1 MKKFMLMTVSLILL
15 FGLGMTVNG
24 QQIIGS
30 FPTMDGGFEGQT
42 GTLTVVGTVNT
53 PSTVWTIQSS
63 TSTGTILEGGRSG
76 AKYVEYTQSGATHRR
91 LQSPTADIQLGSYVV
106 QFYYQGDLDGTPG
119 DIRGAVSCNGS
130 SNPKYGDY
138 VVGANTGLV
147 WTKYSAVLSPSTYV
161 ANIGSGFVSVVNT
174 AKFNID
180 DFVIYPGTEVDVT
193 SPNIPGVASISN
205 RTTSS
210 LTVSWGEADGGVDGG
225 GYLVV
230 RGSADPTTAP
240 NVNGI
245 YAIGNT
251 VATGEEVVY
260 IGTATSFTD
269 ENLSSETTYYYRVY
283 TVDKAFNY
291 SAGVPVNGTTLG
303 VTGPDDPVPTLS
315 GRTTTSLSFTWNKNG
330 AGDNVMLVYKTTDD
344 IGVPVNGTAYAVGG
358 QLADG
363 AIVLYNGG
371 DQTSYTHTGLTPNT
385 TYYYKFFSVDGSLN
399 YSTGVSSS
407 AKTLMAE
414 PSNHVASFTATEVT
428 YTSIKLTWLDNDGD
442 YPAEQFLVVLETASS
457 FAPVDGQVYSDIGEN
472 KWVKYVNHGVQTV
485 TFTGLDDGVTYY
497 AKIWPVSNTSV
508 GGEYYDYKTD
518 GIVPELSQATQ
529 VYPSLPFVENFDYE
543 IGELLT
549 NHGWVAHSGSGSQ
562 TIDVTSGLVFD
573 GYLSSGI
580 GGAANLDNTGEDV
593 HSVFDPVTSG
603 TVYASFIIQT
613 ASPNAAG
620 YFFHLGQSTIGTTW
634 LGRVWVNA
642 TGDGVAIS
650 SGTAP
655 SNYVAITPGKPTLLV
670 VKYDLATKVSSLYV
684 FDTFP
689 TAEPAEPNLIFNE
702 TSTFANVGSVAL
714 RQYNASQRVI
724 VDGIR
729 VDTTWAGAVAPA
741 PLDLVSTPTF
751 DPPAGNYY
759 TAQNVTISTTTEGAT
774 IYYTTD
780 GSDPTE
786 SSTVYTNPILVSSTT
801 TIKAKAYKTGY
812 APSSVAT
819 AVYSFPIEVANIA
832 ALRASPV
839 GSTWY
844 KLIGESILTFKS
856 STRNAKYI
864 QDTTG
869 AILIDDYSGIITT
882 SYNLYDGITGI
893 IGSLQDYNGMLQFVP
908 VTDPGPAT
916 STGNIVVPVEVTL
929 AELNT
934 DYQGKLVKVKNV
946 VISATGN
953 FEVSKTYTISD
964 ITGSGVIRTQYADL
978 DYLGKPI
985 PTTLQNLT
993 GVVLQ
998 YQTTTQLIPRSLT
1011 DFEDASLTQYRSKIS
1026 GNWTDAGTW
1035 QKLVG
1040 SEWLDATNAPEGFSD
1055 YITIKASDTVT
1066 VNDTLRIGSGATV
1079 KVDGYL
1085 KNIASIIS
1093 NGTFVFSNGSIYEH
1107 AIDKDAIPIATWE
1120 EGATCLITGIAGTSA
1135 PTGLNQEFYHFT
1147 WNCPSQSGNLNFNAN
1162 LTTIKG
1168 DFNVLNTNGKQLRL
1182 GSKDLTVNISGDVNI
1197 GPNALLTSSGSAG
1210 AYTIT
1215 VNIGGDINIS
1225 EGMLYLENAGEL
1237 VANWNLAGDF
1247 NMFNGTLGRQGSGT
1261 GNLNFLSGSHT
1272 FRRSGGTITSNN
1284 GGPIFNVKTEA
1295 ILDLGTSRIEQGPFN
1310 LDSAA
1315 TLICGNPGG
1324 LDSSLTTP
1332 RVITLSPYA
1341 NYIFNS
1347 TSEQVTGQLLP
1358 AVVNNLTFE
1367 NSSGDTLSHNVIVNG
1382 LLTVNSGYLEI
1393 SGDTITLGPSA
1404 MLVEAGGPVKGDG
1417 IITTT
1422 RTLNNI
1428 SAENIAGLGAV
1439 ITTTKDMDST
1449 IVTRGHSINSLNG
1462 APSIRRYYDI
1472 LPKNNTGLNATL
1484 VFKYDESELGDLS
1497 ETDQLALFSRSEE
1510 ASFWSERGG
1519 ILDTANN
1526 QIALAGIDKF
1536 SKWTIG
1542 MHVNSAPLPFTM
1554 LKPTEGYEVTN
1565 SDIVQDSLIEVK
1577 WSRAVDPD
1585 NEALTYKLFILN
1597 TDKDSVVISVE
1608 TPDTSILIDAPTYKD
1623 NGNYQAYVLAYDT
1636 WEAFSSSDTVDFTIN
1651 LTPEGIKGDLVP
1663 KVLALHQNYPNPFNP
1678 ITTIKYD
1685 LPEEVHVKLVI
1696 YDIMGREIRTLVNE
1710 RQQAGYK
1717 SVIWDARNNH
1727 GMQVSSGY
1735 YICVMQAGDSR
1746 KNHKMVLMK

>member
-1 MKKFMLMTVSLILL
+1 
-15 FGLGMTVNG
+15 
-24 QQIIGS
+24 
-30 FPTMDGGFEGQT
+30 
-42 GTLTVVGTVNT
+42 
-53 PSTVWTIQSS
+53 
-63 TSTGTILEGGRSG
+63 
-76 AKYVEYTQSGATHRR
+76 
-91 LQSPTADIQLGSYVV
+91 
-106 QFYYQGDLDGTPG
+106 
-119 DIRGAVSCNGS
+119 
-130 SNPKYGDY
+130 
-138 VVGANTGLV
+138 
-147 WTKYSAVLSPSTYV
+147 
-161 ANIGSGFVSVVNT
+161 
-174 AKFNID
+174 
-180 DFVIYPGTEVDVT
+180 
-193 SPNIPGVASISN
+193 
-205 RTTSS
+205 
-210 LTVSWGEADGGVDGG
+210 
-225 GYLVV
+225 
-230 RGSADPTTAP
+230 
-240 NVNGI
+240 
-245 YAIGNT
+245 
-251 VATGEEVVY
+251 
-260 IGTATSFTD
+260 
-269 ENLSSETTYYYRVY
+269 
-283 TVDKAFNY
+283 
-291 SAGVPVNGTTLG
+291 
-303 VTGPDDPVPTLS
+303 
-315 GRTTTSLSFTWNKNG
+315 
-330 AGDNVMLVYKTTDD
+330 
-344 IGVPVNGTAYAVGG
+344 
-358 QLADG
+358 
-363 AIVLYNGG
+363 
-371 DQTSYTHTGLTPNT
+371 
-385 TYYYKFFSVDGSLN
+385 
-399 YSTGVSSS
+399 
-407 AKTLMAE
+407 
-414 PSNHVASFTATEVT
+414 
-428 YTSIKLTWLDNDGD
+428 
-442 YPAEQFLVVLETASS
+442 
-457 FAPVDGQVYSDIGEN
+457 
-472 KWVKYVNHGVQTV
+472 
-485 TFTGLDDGVTYY
+485 
-497 AKIWPVSNTSV
+497 
-508 GGEYYDYKTD
+508 
-518 GIVPELSQATQ
+518 
-529 VYPSLPFVENFDYE
+529 
-543 IGELLT
+543 
-549 NHGWVAHSGSGSQ
+549 
-562 TIDVTSGLVFD
+562 
-573 GYLSSGI
+573 
-580 GGAANLDNTGEDV
+580 
-593 HSVFDPVTSG
+593 
-603 TVYASFIIQT
+603 
-613 ASPNAAG
+613 
-620 YFFHLGQSTIGTTW
+620 
-634 LGRVWVNA
+634 
-642 TGDGVAIS
+642 
-650 SGTAP
+650 
-655 SNYVAITPGKPTLLV
+655 
-670 VKYDLATKVSSLYV
+670 
-684 FDTFP
+684 
-689 TAEPAEPNLIFNE
+689 
-702 TSTFANVGSVAL
+702 
-714 RQYNASQRVI
+714 
-724 VDGIR
+724 
-729 VDTTWAGAVAPA
+729 
-741 PLDLVSTPTF
+741 
-751 DPPAGNYY
+751 
-759 TAQNVTISTTTEGAT
+759 
-774 IYYTTD
+774 
-780 GSDPTE
+780 
-786 SSTVYTNPILVSSTT
+786 
-801 TIKAKAYKTGY
+801 
-812 APSSVAT
+812 
-819 AVYSFPIEVANIA
+819 
-832 ALRASPV
+832 
-839 GSTWY
+839 
-844 KLIGESILTFKS
+844 
-856 STRNAKYI
+856 
-864 QDTTG
+864 
-869 AILIDDYSGIITT
+869 
-882 SYNLYDGITGI
+882 
-893 IGSLQDYNGMLQFVP
+893 
-908 VTDPGPAT
+908 
-916 STGNIVVPVEVTL
+916 
-929 AELNT
+929 
-934 DYQGKLVKVKNV
+934 
-946 VISATGN
+946 
-953 FEVSKTYTISD
+953 
-964 ITGSGVIRTQYADL
+964 
-978 DYLGKPI
+978 
-985 PTTLQNLT
+985 
-993 GVVLQ
+993 
-998 YQTTTQLIPRSLT
+998 
-1011 DFEDASLTQYRSKIS
+1011 
-1026 GNWTDAGTW
+1026 
-1035 QKLVG
+1035 
-1040 SEWLDATNAPEGFSD
+1040 
-1055 YITIKASDTVT
+1055 
-1066 VNDTLRIGSGATV
+1066 
-1079 KVDGYL
+1079 
-1085 KNIASIIS
+1085 
-1093 NGTFVFSNGSIYEH
+1093 
-1107 AIDKDAIPIATWE
+1107 DAIPIATWE

-1367 NSSGDTLSHNVIVNG
+1367 NSSGDTLSHNVTVNG

-1404 MLVEAGGPVKGDG
+1404 MLVETGGPVKGDG

-1428 SAENIAGLGAV
+1428 SAENVAGLGAV

-1710 RQQAGYK
+1710 RQQA
-1717 SVIWDARNNH
+1717 
-1727 GMQVSSGY
+1727 
-1735 YICVMQAGDSR
+1735 
-1746 KNHKMVLMK
+1746 